1 MSADNCCDT
10 ALQVQDNFEDL
21 QRHLNDTVKHTSLE
35 LASLQS
41 QVNHLKKSVEFERKR
56 AQQQINYNQRLK
68 RRVFNLERKI
78 SKLEN
83 PPEPSSSS
91 SSEEEQQEEEQ
102 QEEEQDGDLSD
113 NSVAVP
119 PVVAVPA
126 VVRS

>member
-1 MSADNCCDT
+1 MSAKNCCDT
-10 ALQVQDNFEDL
+10 ALEIEDNFEDL
-21 QRHLNDTVKHTSLE
+21 QTQLNDSVKHTSLE

-56 AQQQINYNQRLK
+56 TQQQNCYNQRLK
-68 RRVFNLERKI
+68 RRVFSLERKL

-91 SSEEEQQEEEQ
+91 EEGEQEEEEQE
-102 QEEEQDGDLSD
+102 EEEQDGDLSD
-113 NSVAVP
+113 NNSVAVP